1 MKEVLHFAFDPRHRA
16 ISALPGISLSEIPP
30 EAPVTSAP
38 EAAAR
43 VHPSPTRRPLP
54 ASGLRAATIL
64 TIISAIILG
73 VSTWELLRGSLSTT
87 LAELSAAVALA
98 AFGFTIYGLLRM
110 ILAVVESVGER
121 RRQTREFSERRL
133 VERPETPGN
142 PEKPV

>member
-1 MKEVLHFAFDPRHRA
+1 M
-16 ISALPGISLSEIPP
+16 
-30 EAPVTSAP
+30 
-38 EAAAR
+38 
-43 VHPSPTRRPLP
+43 P